1 MDILNYYIDLIL
13 HLDTHLI
20 AVTNEYGLLTYLL
33 LFVLLFSET
42 GFVVTP
48 LIPGDSIIFATGVL
62 ATTGSLNVSTLFFVL
77 CLAVVSGDN
86 ANYLIGHLLRKKITN
101 DENIM
106 FIKKE
111 YLDSTRIF
119 YDKYGVKTIII
130 ARFLPI
136 VRSFA
141 PFVAGMGFMPYSK
154 FFIYNVVGVVLWV
167 STFLF
172 TGYFFGNL
180 PIVKDNFSLVILGV
194 ISVSSILGIITYIHS
209 NHDPKRK

>member
-1 MDILNYYIDLIL
+1 M
-13 HLDTHLI
+13 
-20 AVTNEYGLLTYLL
+20 
-33 LFVLLFSET
+33 
-42 GFVVTP
+42 
-48 LIPGDSIIFATGVL
+48 
-62 ATTGSLNVSTLFFVL
+62 
-77 CLAVVSGDN
+77 
-86 ANYLIGHLLRKKITN
+86 RKKITN

-111 YLDSTRIF
+111 YLDRTRIF

-154 FFIYNVVGVVLWV
+154 FFRYNVVGVVFWI

-172 TGYFFGNL
+172 AGYFFGNL